1 MLGAIVGDVVGSR
14 FKWDNLKSKEFEL
27 FKPPCHATDDSVM
40 TIAIGN
46 ALLKA
51 ATAPPE
57 KLAQTTVM
65 SMRILGRAY
74 HGPNYDYGGMFYQ
87 WLYEKDPKPYNSFGN
102 GAAMRVSGCAYAGD
116 SLEAV
121 LNLAH
126 TVTAVTH
133 NHPDGIAGA
142 QATAGAIYLART
154 GASKD
159 EIRKFVQD
167 NYYDLNFTIDGI
179 RPTYT
184 FQGSCKGTVPQA
196 VVAFLEGND
205 FEDTIRNAISIGGD
219 SDTLAAIAGSI
230 AEPFFGISREI
241 GDTALSYLDTP
252 LLKLFCEFEKTFI
265 FPKQPKK

>member
-14 FKWDNLKSKEFEL
+14 FEWDNLKSKEFEL

-40 TIAIGN
+40 TIAVGA
-46 ALLKA
+46 ALLK
-51 ATAPPE
+51 TGSESRE

-65 SMRILGRAY
+65 TMRILGRAFR
-74 HGPNYDYGGMFYQ
+74 GLNYDYGSMFAD
-87 WLYEKDPKPYNSFGN
+87 WLYSKDPKPYNSYGN
-102 GAAMRVSGCAYAGD
+102 GAAMRVSGCAYVGD
-116 SLEAV
+116 SLEEV
-121 LNLAH
+121 LDLAH

-154 GASKD
+154 GASKED
-159 EIRKFVQD
+159 IRKFVQD

-179 RPTYT
+179 RPTYE
-184 FQGSCKGTVPQA
+184 FDGSCKGTVPQA

-230 AEPFFGISREI
+230 AEPFFGIPRDI
-241 GDTALSYLDTP
+241 GDEALSYLDIK

-265 FPKQPKK
+265 LPKKIK